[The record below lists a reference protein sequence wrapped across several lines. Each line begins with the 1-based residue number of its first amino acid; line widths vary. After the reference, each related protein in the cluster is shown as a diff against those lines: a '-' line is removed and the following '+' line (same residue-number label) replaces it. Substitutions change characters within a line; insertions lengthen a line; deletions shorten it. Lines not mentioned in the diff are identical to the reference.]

1 MRTSYFIFKVV
12 ICAFRKYKLGCGSE
26 DVIENKIVVSRLN
39 DKKTYSF
46 QEGFNSFFTV
56 DFKERI
62 QNET

>member
-1 MRTSYFIFKVV
+1 MRTSYFIFKIV

-46 QEGFNSFFTV
+46 
-56 DFKERI
+56 
-62 QNET
+62 